1 MRNTLLKILAVASL
15 GLVAGETQAQFNSL
29 YYNNYRKRPTL
40 RLKLLQR
47 MDIGFHAGFGKAF
60 FDQKV
65 GMIRPRWD
73 ENSQSNVNVL
83 YTDENTF
90 KLKGSSFGGNIG
102 FYLPVGYVARF
113 TRFALNVEAYVTS
126 STYDIQDYKIFGVPA
141 SAPLDKIT
149 CLSIAVPLGFDI
161 KWGGQSTLSRH
172 SWAST
177 GIGGGIAPTYYM
189 VTPTT
194 TGPNTQEL
202 TVRPY
207 IKAEFGFLTGIF
219 WKVKGMVFFNKVT
232 PGHWVTGNPEAITQT
247 EPFVDQTMRLNR
259 FTYSLAL
266 SFNIGSLNWGR
277 DW

>member
-1 MRNTLLKILAVASL
+1 MKNTLLKITAIALLSL
-15 GLVAGETQAQFNSL
+15 LAGETQAQFNSL
-29 YYNNYRKRPTL
+29 YYNNNRKRPTL
-40 RLKLLQR
+40 RLRMLQR

-60 FDQKV
+60 FDQKIS
-65 GMIRPRWD
+65 MMRPWWD
-73 ENSQSNVNVL
+73 ENSQSNVDVVFSE
-83 YTDENTF
+83 ENTF
-90 KLKGSSFGGNIG
+90 RLKGSSFGGNIG

-126 STYDIQDYKIFGVPA
+126 SSYEIQDFKLFGTPTG
-141 SAPLDKIT
+141 APLGNIT
-149 CLSIAVPLGFDI
+149 CLSIAVPIGFDI

-189 VTPTT
+189 VTPAT
-194 TGPNTQEL
+194 TGPNAKEL

-207 IKAEFGFLTGIF
+207 VKAEFGFLTGIF

-232 PGHWVTGNPEAITQT
+232 PGHWVTGNPEAVTT
-247 EPFVDQTMRLNR
+247 AEPYVDQTMRLNR

-266 SFNIGSLNWGR
+266 SFNIGSLKWSR